1 MLKDTPKVL
10 SIQSHVAY
18 GYAGNKAAVF
28 PMQKLGV
35 EVSPIYTV
43 QLSNHTQYDVFKGGF
58 FSADDIHSIV
68 EGMKANNF
76 LYKHDAIL
84 SGYIGDIS
92 VAKVIANTV
101 VDLKNNNPNALYCCD
116 PVFGDIYDHHD
127 AGHIFASKDHPA
139 MFLDYLLPIADII
152 TPNLF
157 ELATLS
163 DTVIQSYNDMTK
175 ACEILVNKTGN
186 KNQIIVITSAS
197 FDKKKT
203 GIAVYKNGDLEYL
216 ESPKYTVKPK
226 VSGSGDITAAMFL
239 CYILKGYQPSNALKN
254 ITTCLDGIFKTT
266 HKLGTGE
273 LALIQSQEFIKSIF
287 YTNHNTD

>member
-1 MLKDTPKVL
+1 MPKNIPRVL

-43 QLSNHTQYDVFKGGF
+43 QLSNHTQYDIFKGAF
-58 FSADDIHSIV
+58 FSADDIRSIID
-68 EGMKANNF
+68 GMKTNNF
-76 LYKHDAIL
+76 LHKHDAIL
-84 SGYIGDIS
+84 SGYIGDIA

-101 VDLKNNNPNALYCCD
+101 IELKNSNPKALYCCD

-127 AGHIFASKDHPA
+127 TGHIFASKDHPT
-139 MFLDYLLPIADII
+139 MFLKHLLPIADII

-163 DTVIQSYNDMTK
+163 GIIIQNYNDITK
-175 ACEILVNKTGN
+175 ACNTLIHKTGN
-186 KNQIIVITSAS
+186 KNQIIIVTSTS
-197 FDKKKT
+197 FDKTKT
-203 GIAVYKNGDLEYL
+203 GIAVYKNNKLEYL

-239 CYILKGYQPSNALKN
+239 CHILKGEQLSTSLKN
-254 ITTCLDGIFKTT
+254 ITICLDGIFKTT
-266 HKLGTGE
+266 HELDTDE
-273 LALIQSQEFIKSIF
+273 LALIQAQKFIR
-287 YTNHNTD
+287 

>member
-1 MLKDTPKVL
+1 MSKDTLKVL

-43 QLSNHTQYDVFKGGF
+43 QLSNHTQYDVFKGAF
-58 FSADDIHSIV
+58 FSAYDIRSIID
-68 EGMKANNF
+68 GMRANNF
-76 LYKHDAIL
+76 LHKHDAIL

-92 VAKVIANTV
+92 VAKVIADTV
-101 VDLKNNNPNALYCCD
+101 IDLKSYNPKALYCCD

-127 AGHIFASKDHPA
+127 EGHIFASKDHPK
-139 MFLDYLLPIADII
+139 MFLEHLLPIADII

-163 DTVIQSYNDMTK
+163 DITIQNYSDITK
-175 ACEILVNKTGN
+175 ACDALIQKTGN
-186 KNQIIVITSAS
+186 KNQIIIVTSTS
-197 FDKKKT
+197 FDKTKT
-203 GIAVYKNGDLEYL
+203 GIAAYKNGKLKYL
-216 ESPKYTVKPK
+216 ESTKYNVKPK

-239 CYILKGYQPSNALKN
+239 CYILKGKQLSTALKN
-254 ITTCLDGIFKTT
+254 ITACLDGIFKTT
-266 HKLGTGE
+266 YELDTDE
-273 LALIQSQEFIKSIF
+273 LALIQAQKFIR
-287 YTNHNTD
+287 